1 MAEAPPP
8 PSPRKGMGPD
18 DKRLMWLVVIAV
30 GMALAA
36 WALMALRPRLPWRPG
51 RPTAAPTGRYEQVR
65 EFVPP
70 LALRLE
76 SGTVARPAG
85 VAVPGERPA
94 AERAAARL
102 KELAPPGTVVYV
114 EPDPRFGER
123 ESAAAP
129 ASLWLP
135 PADAARQGPFPYE
148 QSRLIGAIL
157 VQEGLVAVDPDEAYL
172 YKNEFQM
179 LEDDARRHRRG
190 LWAAP

>member
-18 DKRLMWLVVIAV
+18 DKRLMWLVVIAAWMV
-30 GMALAA
+30 LAA
-36 WALMALRPRLPWRPG
+36 WALMTLRPRLPWRPG

-76 SGTVARPAG
+76 SRTLARPAG
-85 VAVPGERPA
+85 IAVPGERPA

-114 EPDPRFGER
+114 ELEPRSGER
-123 ESAAAP
+123 ESAAAA

-157 VQEGLVAVDPDEAYL
+157 VQEGLVAVDPDQPYL

-179 LEDDARRHRRG
+179 LEDDARRHGRG
-190 LWAAP
+190 LWASQ